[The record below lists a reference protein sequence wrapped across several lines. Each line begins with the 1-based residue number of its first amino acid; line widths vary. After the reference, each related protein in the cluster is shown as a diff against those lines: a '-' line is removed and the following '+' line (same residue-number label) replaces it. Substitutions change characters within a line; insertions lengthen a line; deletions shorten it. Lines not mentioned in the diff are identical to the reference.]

1 MNLIMNSPMKKL
13 VLLTV
18 MLFAMISG
26 YSQYVIVETA
36 IKSHKY
42 DWAQIS
48 FANYVQVGYQFNE
61 RWSVGLEYG
70 RSTVEYEIRMP
81 DNKSSTSS
89 WADLFNVGNLFGG
102 RSKDNKVYKPYRRT
116 MNSYRSK
123 INFHISPNFK
133 IYAGPAIRFNTVSS
147 KPTNQIT
154 YEGEL
159 YSDLEFGDYKNIGGV
174 FGFDYICSLD
184 GMTYMTLGMDIQFDR
199 SSSSNI
205 VSGSKFIGRSTSF
218 GLGFGRR
225 IGGGNSEK

>member
-1 MNLIMNSPMKKL
+1 MNNPMNFFL
-13 VLLTV
+13 LLTV
-18 MLFAMISG
+18 MLFAMTSG

-36 IKSHKY
+36 VKAHKY
-42 DWAQIS
+42 DGAKPSGAIYFQL
-48 FANYVQVGYQFNE
+48 GYQFND

-70 RSTVEYEIRMP
+70 RAAAEYEIRMP
-81 DNKSSTSS
+81 NR
-89 WADLFNVGNLFGG
+89 NVSASFIEHLLGLV
-102 RSKDNKVYKPYRRT
+102 DNKVYKSYKRN

-147 KPTNQIT
+147 KPTHQMT

-159 YSDLEFGDYKNIGGV
+159 YSDFEFEDYKNIGGV
-174 FGFDYICSLD
+174 FGFDYICSFD
-184 GMTYMTLGMDIQFDR
+184 GVTYMTLGMDIQFDR

-225 IGGGNSEK
+225 IGSGNSEKEISI